1 MVLEIYGN
9 YAEIKGN
16 KRLLSLCRE
25 IKESAANEI
34 QNISAGFD
42 DENEICDRV
51 KKFLEKS
58 LEKLVGKRQVKKIF
72 QNVEKTIPKLSGA
85 LCYVISE
92 IGSRLGDM
100 ESDENDES

>member
-9 YAEIKGN
+9 YVEIKGN
-16 KRLLSLCRE
+16 
-25 IKESAANEI
+25 
-34 QNISAGFD
+34 
-42 DENEICDRV
+42 
-51 KKFLEKS
+51 KS